1 VIEMEKSKVIAFA
14 IIVLLVS
21 TTLPAM
27 IFVSGQTNQ
36 TIEEKM
42 VTLAEEAKDQVQNL
56 ITFAYSENTTLE
68 KIENASLTHEF
79 ESNITLYQTE
89 GLNSLAVAQEA
100 LANSDY
106 DLAADSALEAL
117 QIFRDVY
124 SSLQAILKAA
134 DVQTDGLTTNQ
145 ELSDAIDRELQRI
158 SVLQEILPTDAPQE
172 ILNLL
177 ADANDTLLEA
187 KTLLL
192 DGKVDE
198 AKSLFLEAKQSITQ
212 IYQYLKEQAEESNT
226 WRLNGYC
233 QRLQQRIQER
243 FSYGNQNGINF
254 NAALEANGY
263 QSENQFMQTLQ
274 NRVQNAQSQANLQ
287 SAIQECESIGQMV
300 QSMEQ
305 ALNQE
310 INQQQGGNGTGGN
323 GASGNG
329 SSNGNS
335 TGGKGGNN

>member
-1 VIEMEKSKVIAFA
+1 
-14 IIVLLVS
+14 
-21 TTLPAM
+21 M

-89 GLNSLAVAQEA
+89 GLNNLATAQEA

-145 ELSDAIDRELQRI
+145 ELSDAIDRELERI

-226 WRLNGYC
+226 WRLSGYC

-274 NRVQNAQSQANLQ
+274 NRVQNAQSQTNLQ

>member
-1 VIEMEKSKVIAFA
+1 MEKSKVIAFA

-36 TIEEKM
+36 TIEEKI

-89 GLNSLAVAQEA
+89 GLNSLAGAQEA

-134 DVQTDGLTTNQ
+134 DVQTDGLTSNQ

-226 WRLNGYC
+226 WRLDGYC